1 MWLAKMCLQQKFI
14 KTLDDANPAIKGK
27 TSSRQTDSRKLT
39 ADLLSRHPWRHHVAV
54 RPSKHRRRIFRCSG
68 DPLSIARVSL
78 EYRSSIGGGLVR
90 CIPTTI
96 IYGSSAMATR
106 VDCKNTITSGDPS
119 IRESS
124 RFHLTV
130 KIPQIAPS
138 TVMNKN
144 HSGPRSCRALL
155 PNRNGVTT

>member
-14 KTLDDANPAIKGK
+14 RTLDDANPAIKDK

-39 ADLLSRHPWRHHVAV
+39 ADLLSRHPWRHHAAV

-68 DPLSIARVSL
+68 DPL

-96 IYGSSAMATR
+96 IDGSSAMATQ
-106 VDCKNTITSGDPS
+106 VDCKNAITSGDPS

-124 RFHLTV
+124 SFHLTV